1 MLKKEEKM
9 IYIDLDGVLADFNG
23 KVLEIMGKYPHQV
36 TPKELWKTLEHVD
49 NFYYSLDIIEGSK
62 EFLETILYINNINV
76 EILTALP
83 SPSKKLRTSS
93 NDKIMWVYDKLDPYI
108 ITNCVSNWRMK
119 SYYCRNDDDILID
132 DQEKNIVNWQETG
145 GIGILHNNFE
155 DTMQKL
161 KELNVIM

>member
-1 MLKKEEKM
+1 M
-9 IYIDLDGVLADFNG
+9 IYIDLDGVLADFNS
-23 KVLEIMGKYPHQV
+23 KVREITGKYPSEL
-36 TPKELWKTLEHVD
+36 TTKELWKQLQLVD
-49 NFYYSLDIIEGSK
+49 NFYYSLDIIKGSE
-62 EFLETILYINNINV
+62 EFLDHIWRNSTVLV

-119 SYYCRNDDDILID
+119 TYFCRNDDDILID
-132 DQEKNIVNWQETG
+132 DQEKNIVNWQEAG
-145 GIGILHNNFE
+145 GIGILHDNFE
-155 DTMQKL
+155 DTIQKL

>member
-1 MLKKEEKM
+1 ML
-9 IYIDLDGVLADFNG
+9 YIDLDGVLADFDG
-23 KVLEIMGKYPHQV
+23 KVLEITGKYPSEL
-36 TPKELWKTLEHVD
+36 TTKELWKQLQVVD

-62 EFLETILYINNINV
+62 EFLDYILYTSQVRV

-119 SYYCRNDDDILID
+119 TYFCRNDDDILID
-132 DQEKNIVNWQETG
+132 DQEKNIVNWQEAG
-145 GIGILHNNFE
+145 GIGILHDNFE
-155 DTMQKL
+155 DTIQKL
-161 KELNVIM
+161 KELNVVM

>member
-1 MLKKEEKM
+1 ML
-9 IYIDLDGVLADFNG
+9 YIDLDGVLANFDG
-23 KVLEIMGKYPHQV
+23 KVLEITGKYPSEL
-36 TPKELWKTLEHVD
+36 TTKELWKTLERVD
-49 NFYYSLDIIEGSK
+49 NFYYSLDIIEGSE
-62 EFLETILYINNINV
+62 EFLNYILYTSQVGV

-119 SYYCRNDDDILID
+119 TYFCRNDDDILID
-132 DQEKNIVNWQETG
+132 DQEKNIVNWQEAG

-155 DTMQKL
+155 DTIQKL
-161 KELNVIM
+161 KELNVVK

>member
-1 MLKKEEKM
+1 ML
-9 IYIDLDGVLADFNG
+9 YIDLDGVLADFDG
-23 KVLEIMGKYPHQV
+23 KVLEITGKYPSEL
-36 TPKELWKTLEHVD
+36 TTKELWKQLQVVD

-62 EFLETILYINNINV
+62 EFLDYILYTSQVRV

-93 NDKIMWVYDKLDPYI
+93 NDKIMWVYDKIDPYI

-119 SYYCRNDDDILID
+119 TYFCRNDDDILID
-132 DQEKNIVNWQETG
+132 DQEKNIVQWQEAG

-155 DTMQKL
+155 DTIQKL
-161 KELNVIM
+161 KELNVVM

>member
-1 MLKKEEKM
+1 ML
-9 IYIDLDGVLADFNG
+9 YIDLDGVLADFDG
-23 KVLEIMGKYPHQV
+23 KVLEITGKYPSEL
-36 TPKELWKTLEHVD
+36 TTKELWKQLQVVD

-62 EFLETILYINNINV
+62 EFLDYILYTSQVRV

-119 SYYCRNDDDILID
+119 TYFCRNDDDILID
-132 DQEKNIVNWQETG
+132 DQEKNIVNWQEAG

-155 DTMQKL
+155 DTIQKL
-161 KELNVIM
+161 KELNVVM